1 MTQFVKVLSEGI
13 RPPDEKQAVALLYD
27 DAIPET
33 RQIVVNMQVGFS
45 SHDHIAANFAVLW
58 ETGAVVPNGWANE
71 TEREDIRLRAN
82 EAITSINQG
91 IAVLDGTPTNA
102 QVIAVVK
109 GLLVI
114 VRKLIRFLI
123 TE

>member
-13 RPPDEKQAVALLYD
+13 RPPDEKQVVALLYD

-33 RQIVVNMQVGFS
+33 RQIVVNMQLGFS
-45 SHDHIAANFAVLW
+45 SHDHVQANFGVLW
-58 ETGAVVPNGWANE
+58 ETGAIVTNGWTAE

-82 EAITSINQG
+82 EAIASITQG
-91 IAVLDGTPTNA
+91 IAVLDNTPTNA
-102 QVIAVVK
+102 QVVAVVK

-114 VRKLIRFLI
+114 VRKLIRYLI

>member
-13 RPPDEKQAVALLYD
+13 RPPDEKQVVALLYD
-27 DAIPET
+27 DALPET
-33 RQIVVNMQVGFS
+33 RQVVLIMQLGFG
-45 SHDHIAANFAVLW
+45 SHDHIAANFSVLW
-58 ETGAVVPNGWANE
+58 ETGAIVPDGWNTE

-91 IAVLDGTPTNA
+91 IAVLDNTPTNA
-102 QVIAVVK
+102 QVIAVIR

-114 VRKLIRFLI
+114 VRKLIRFLM